1 MNITVE
7 ARHMDITTAL
17 RDYAEEK
24 VGKLPRFYDGLQSV
38 EVILD
43 LEAGQSK
50 VEIVAQAARKT
61 TFVAHDRQDD
71 MYAAVDQCIDKLAEQ
86 LRRHK
91 DRIRDRQ
98 GPSHEQVMPSA
109 P

>member
-7 ARHMDITTAL
+7 ARHMDITEAL
-17 RDYAEEK
+17 REYAEEK
-24 VGKLPRFYDGLQSV
+24 VGKLPRYYDGLQSV

-43 LEAGQSK
+43 HEAGQSK
-50 VEIVAQAARKT
+50 VEIVALATRKT
-61 TFVAHDRQDD
+61 TFVAHDRQED
-71 MYAAVDQCIDKLAEQ
+71 MYAAVDQCIDKVAQQ

-98 GPSHEQVMPSA
+98 GPSHEEVLPTA